1 VASDTQLLKKKK
13 LFQNFISLH
22 VHIMLILVQNFEAKH
37 DRIWFTQKLKNVK
50 NNDNDW
56 STLFKEI

>member
-1 VASDTQLLKKKK
+1 VASDTQLLKNKK

-50 NNDNDW
+50 NNNNDW

>member
-50 NNDNDW
+50 NNNNDW